1 MGMRPRLH
9 VTNGDVAAGTLKQ
22 LLPDDDVLPWRDP
35 MVEGP
40 FPAGLDPAATSRL
53 RAAHLAGPNL
63 DHDQVLRDFCLRD
76 EHLAAASRYREI
88 TLWFEHDLLDQ
99 LQILQILDRL
109 AGAHLA
115 GTRLSMICI
124 NSFPGVEPFRGLGQL
139 EPAQMATLLDK
150 VSAVTAPQLDLARDG
165 WAAFRSPDPRDIETF
180 LTRDLRSLPYLR
192 AALDRHLQEF
202 PSTSNGLG
210 RTDRQLM
217 QLVSE
222 GVARPGRLFADNTA
236 LETTL
241 FLGDWSVYR
250 HIQDLCSARQPLLS
264 ASPYGAFRGPL
275 DPDLSTE
282 DFRKQELSLTECGR
296 RVLANQADA
305 SEFRDIDCWLG
316 GVHLAQGKPSW
327 RWNESAGRLQGAER

>member
-1 MGMRPRLH
+1 MRPRLH

-22 LLPDDDVLPWRDP
+22 LLADDDVLPWRDP
-35 MVEGP
+35 MVDGP
-40 FPAGLDPAATSRL
+40 FPTGLDPAATSRL
-53 RAAHLAGPNL
+53 RAAHLAGANL
-63 DHDQVLRDFCLRD
+63 DYDQVLRDFTLRD

-109 AGAHLA
+109 AGADLA

-124 NSFPGVEPFRGLGQL
+124 DSFPGIDPFRGLGQL
-139 EPAQMATLLDK
+139 DAAQMATLLGK
-150 VSAVTAPQLDLARDG
+150 VSAVTAQQLELARDG
-165 WAAFRSPDPRDIETF
+165 WAAFRSPDPRDIETM
-180 LTRDLRSLPYLR
+180 LRRDLRPLPYLG

-202 PSTSNGLG
+202 PSTSDGLG
-210 RTDRQLM
+210 RTDRQLLR
-217 QLVSE
+217 LVAQ
-222 GVARPGRLFADNTA
+222 GVARPARLFAENTA

-241 FLGDWSVYR
+241 FLGDWALYR
-250 HIQDLCSARQPLLS
+250 HVADLCSTRQPFLS

-282 DFRKQELSLTECGR
+282 DFRRQELSLTACGR
-296 RVLANQADA
+296 RVLASEADA

-316 GVHLAQGKPSW
+316 GVHLAQGRPIW
-327 RWNESAGRLQGAER
+327 RRNESTGRLQVAER